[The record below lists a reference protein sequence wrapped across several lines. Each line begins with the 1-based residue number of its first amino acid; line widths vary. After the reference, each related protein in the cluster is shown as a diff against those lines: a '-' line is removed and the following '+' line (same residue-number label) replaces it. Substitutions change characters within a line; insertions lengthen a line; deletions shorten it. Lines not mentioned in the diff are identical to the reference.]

1 MEFGIYGVSYK
12 EADADVRDCTA
23 FSDTQ
28 KMELYNQLLDVDITQ
43 AVILST
49 CNRSEL
55 YFIYEKE
62 EQLDQIRKLFLAAAG
77 KAVPLFLKTGV
88 TAACYLFEVAAG
100 YHSMV
105 LGEDQ
110 ILGQVQSCYQ
120 MANQCQACRK
130 QLHRMFQSC
139 FAAVKQLKTAYKI
152 SEHPISIAYLAV
164 KNIRNAMSLRNASV
178 LVIGSGE
185 MAALMLQYLQ
195 NNGEKVTLEAIA
207 KPDKD
212 LKDKGVEWLNVFAV
226 DNVLQQIADPVFV
239 GATIESGC
247 VSGSKVV
254 RKCDPYERVGAMCLE
269 NGKPSIVEYYEL
281 TPEMAEA
288 KNENGSLQYGFG
300 VILNYLFRVD
310 KLMAI
315 AEKSLPLHVVEKKV
329 PYIDEDGAEHKPETP
344 NAYKFETLILDMVYM
359 MDNSLPFEV
368 DREKEFAPVKNATGT
383 DSVETARALLE
394 KNGIE
399 I

>member
-120 MANQCQACRK
+120 MANQCQACGK

-195 NNGEKVTLEAIA
+195 EEELSALYVCSRSRYKARQVMSAAMEYIPFSKRYEVLPYCDVICSMTASPHRILRREDMPPIDRKQLYVDLAMPRDIDPQLAQRGRVVIDIDHLQREADEQLE
-207 KPDKD
+207 
-212 LKDKGVEWLNVFAV
+212 
-226 DNVLQQIADPVFV
+226 Q
-239 GATIESGC
+239 
-247 VSGSKVV
+247 
-254 RKCDPYERVGAMCLE
+254 R
-269 NGKPSIVEYYEL
+269 
-281 TPEMAEA
+281 
-288 KNENGSLQYGFG
+288 
-300 VILNYLFRVD
+300 
-310 KLMAI
+310 
-315 AEKSLPLHVVEKKV
+315 
-329 PYIDEDGAEHKPETP
+329 
-344 NAYKFETLILDMVYM
+344 
-359 MDNSLPFEV
+359 
-368 DREKEFAPVKNATGT
+368 
-383 DSVETARALLE
+383 RALLPE
-394 KNGIE
+394 GSRHAGDCGTGSVCQPAFTGGGSSDSVSAAA
-399 I
+399 